1 MQFFQPLFLLLR
13 RKNPYSLGH
22 VIPYHMTINLVIKNL
37 IISYQICLMTRPM
50 HVHLDKDKKA
60 RHGAI
65 DHPQI
70 VKQMVNPSLI
80 STSIF
85 KVIPMCIDG
94 VTPEVFRYSLCSH
107 LLIQERDS
115 AVNVIRNF
123 FNVIRVMPS
132 FLHTQRPL
140 NLFHVI
146 V

>member
-65 DHPQI
+65 ILRLSNRWLISRSVQP
-70 VKQMVNPSLI
+70 PSLK
-80 STSIF
+80 SSQC
-85 KVIPMCIDG
+85 VLMG
-94 VTPEVFRYSLCSH
+94 
-107 LLIQERDS
+107 
-115 AVNVIRNF
+115 
-123 FNVIRVMPS
+123 
-132 FLHTQRPL
+132 
-140 NLFHVI
+140 
-146 V
+146 

>member
-50 HVHLDKDKKA
+50 HVHLDKDKKSSPWC
-60 RHGAI
+60 

-107 LLIQERDS
+107 LLI
-115 AVNVIRNF
+115 
-123 FNVIRVMPS
+123 
-132 FLHTQRPL
+132 
-140 NLFHVI
+140 
-146 V
+146 